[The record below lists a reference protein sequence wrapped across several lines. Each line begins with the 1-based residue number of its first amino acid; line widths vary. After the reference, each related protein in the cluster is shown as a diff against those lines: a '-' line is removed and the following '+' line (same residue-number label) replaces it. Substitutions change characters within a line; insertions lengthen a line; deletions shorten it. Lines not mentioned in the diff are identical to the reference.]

1 MNIRTNPA
9 ISAVEAPPIAEAMTW
24 LKPGPRNRPVINLCQ
39 AVPSYPPAEAMQE
52 AIGRFAREDA
62 TSLYTDIFGLPELR
76 ESLGAYMSAA
86 YGGKIAADDVAIT
99 AGCNQAFAAAVMA
112 LVGPGDNVILS
123 SPYYFN
129 HQMWLDMLRAE
140 VRHLPCR
147 SPGLVPS
154 PEDASK
160 LIDERTRAIVL
171 CSPNNPTGAIYSP
184 AMLAAFH
191 ELARAKGT
199 VLVLDETYKDFR
211 TDTAPAHDLF
221 ANGSWRDSF
230 IQLYS
235 FSKVFGMTGYRVGS
249 LIAGPAVLKEVE
261 KILDCVAICAPHIS
275 QAAAHFGLRNLDAW
289 KAEKIAMIHG
299 RADALRAAF
308 ARNDLSYKLE
318 SVGAFFAYVRHPFA
332 GLPAKT
338 VARHLAG
345 EHDLLCLPGSM
356 FGPGQEDHLR
366 LAFANV
372 DAIVMPQVT
381 ERLVDSQAT
390 LKIHSA

>member
-1 MNIRTNPA
+1 MSIRTNPA
-9 ISAVEAPPIAEAMTW
+9 ISAVEAPPIAEATTW

-62 TSLYTDIFGLPELR
+62 VSLYTDILGLPELR
-76 ESLGAYMSAA
+76 EGLAAHMSAA
-86 YGGKIAADDVAIT
+86 YDGKVAADDVAIT

-112 LVGPGDNVILS
+112 LAGPGDNVVLS
-123 SPYYFN
+123 APYYFN
-129 HQMWLDMLRAE
+129 HQMWLDMLRVE

-154 PEDASK
+154 PEDA
-160 LIDERTRAIVL
+160 LQLVDERTRAIVL

-184 AMLAAFH
+184 ATLAAFH
-191 ELARAKGT
+191 DLARVKGT

-211 TDTAPAHDLF
+211 ADTAPPHGLF
-221 ANGSWRDSF
+221 ADGAWRDSF

-249 LIAGPAVLKEVE
+249 LIAGPVILKEVE

-275 QAAAHFGLRNLDAW
+275 QAAANFGLHNLDAW

-299 RADALRAAF
+299 RADALLAAF
-308 ARNDLSYKLE
+308 VRPDLSYKLE
-318 SVGAFFAYVRHPFA
+318 SIGAFFAYVRHPFS
-332 GLPAKT
+332 GTPAKT
-338 VARHLAG
+338 VAQHLAG

-356 FGPGQEDHLR
+356 FGPGQEDYLR

-372 DAIVMPQVT
+372 DATVMPQVV

-390 LKIHSA
+390 FNRQ

>member
-1 MNIRTNPA
+1 MRTNPA

-24 LKPGPRNRPVINLCQ
+24 LKSGPRNRAVINLCQ

-52 AIGRFAREDA
+52 AIGRLAKEDA
-62 TSLYTDIFGLPELR
+62 ISLYSDILGVPELR
-76 ESLGAYMSAA
+76 EGLAAHMSAA
-86 YGGKIAADDVAIT
+86 YGGGIAAEDVAIT
-99 AGCNQAFAAAVMA
+99 AGCNQAFATAVMA
-112 LVGPGDNVILS
+112 LAGPGDNVILS
-123 SPYYFN
+123 APYYFN
-129 HQMWLDMLRAE
+129 HQMWLDMLRVE

-147 SPGLVPS
+147 SPGLIPS
-154 PEDASK
+154 AEDALG
-160 LIDERTRAIVL
+160 LIDKNTRAIVL

-184 AMLAAFH
+184 ATLAAFH

-211 TDTAPAHDLF
+211 TDSGPAHNLF
-221 ANGSWRDSF
+221 TSAAWRENF
-230 IQLYS
+230 VQLYS

-249 LIAGPAVLKEVE
+249 LIAGPEIMKHVE

-275 QAAAHFGLRNLDAW
+275 QAAAHFGLLNLDGW

-299 RADALRAAF
+299 RADALRKAF
-308 ARNDLSYKLE
+308 ERPDLAYKLE
-318 SVGAFFAYVRHPFA
+318 CVGAFFAYVRHPFA
-332 GLPAKT
+332 GMPAKA
-338 VARHLAG
+338 VAQHLAG

-356 FGPGQEDHLR
+356 FGPGQEDYLR

-372 DAIVMPQVT
+372 DATVMPQVA

-390 LKIHSA
+390 FRNR